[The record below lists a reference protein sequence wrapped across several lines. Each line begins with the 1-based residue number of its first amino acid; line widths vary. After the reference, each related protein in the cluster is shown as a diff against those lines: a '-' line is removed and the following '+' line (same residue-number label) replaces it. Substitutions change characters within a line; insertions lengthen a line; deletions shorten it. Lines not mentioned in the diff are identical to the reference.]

1 MSTAHDVVVVGAG
14 ISGLA
19 AADTLRRAGRS
30 VTVLEA
36 ADSVGGRMRTH
47 RADGYVMDTGAEVL
61 SVAGYDATWRL
72 IRRTGLGPAET
83 TRIPHPVATWR
94 DGRVHGHVGAPRALL
109 SGGGL
114 SLRGRASL
122 ARFMATEGRRRAAYD
137 PDLPER
143 TPLGTL
149 TLAEYARGY
158 RPELHDFLF
167 QPIAGCFF
175 GWDTAR
181 SAAAPFVTNMLACG
195 STARWRSYTD
205 GMDTLA
211 RHLARTVD
219 VTTGCA
225 VREVLTAAGHAR
237 VVTDTGTLTARAV
250 LLCVPAPVALRLHV
264 NAPEAAVPYLAACG
278 YVPRLKVSYTLD
290 RPLAPRGGESAYAVL
305 LPAAAEPDLS
315 GLMLEH
321 NKGCGRAP
329 EGRGLVSLMAGPE
342 AARELVDAP
351 EGEIL
356 ARVGDAAAR
365 YLPELRAATL
375 RTFVHRWPHGIPEA
389 TPRALAH
396 RDAFLARDAAPV
408 EYAGDWLMLRP
419 SSEGAVRSAELAAAR
434 VLSRLPRTAPSLPGR
449 SR

>member
-14 ISGLA
+14 IAGLA

-36 ADSVGGRMRTH
+36 SDAVGGRMRSH
-47 RADGYVMDTGAEVL
+47 RVDGYVMDTGAELL
-61 SVAGYDATWRL
+61 STAGYDATWRL
-72 IRRTGLGPAET
+72 IRRAGLGPADT
-83 TRIPHPVATWR
+83 TRIPDPVAAWR
-94 DGRVHGHVGAPRALL
+94 DGRAHRHVGASRALL

-114 SLRGRASL
+114 SLRGRAAL
-122 ARFMATEGRRRAAYD
+122 ARFLTTESRRRGAYD

-195 STARWRSYTD
+195 STTRWRSYTD

-211 RHLARTVD
+211 RRLARTSD

-225 VREVLTAAGHAR
+225 VREVISAAGHAR

-264 NAPEAAVPYLAACG
+264 NAPEEEVPYLAACG

-290 RPLAPRGGESAYAVL
+290 RPLAPRSGESAYCVL
-305 LPAAAEPDLS
+305 LPAAGEPELA
-315 GLMLEH
+315 GLMMEH
-321 NKGCGRAP
+321 NKGAGRAP
-329 EGRGLVSLMAGPE
+329 EGRGLVSLMAAP
-342 AARELVDAP
+342 AVARELVDAP

-356 ARVGDAAAR
+356 ARLGDAAAR

-396 RDAFLARDAAPV
+396 RDAFLGRAAAPV

-434 VLSRLPRTAPSLPGR
+434 VLDRKSVV
-449 SR
+449 